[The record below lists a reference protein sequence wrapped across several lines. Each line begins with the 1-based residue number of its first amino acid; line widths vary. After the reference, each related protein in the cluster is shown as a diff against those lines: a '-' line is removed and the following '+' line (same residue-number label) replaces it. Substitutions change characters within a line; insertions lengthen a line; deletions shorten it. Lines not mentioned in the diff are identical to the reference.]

1 MPCWTL
7 NSLTET
13 CTVSSG
19 IMLEIQILMCKVLKV
34 AEETKRCNNT
44 HNKIPRH
51 ETIQTH
57 SIWKTS
63 SQTNCCIT
71 TLNRMCMIENNVI
84 ISAREENKIALHV
97 PSINIIKYI
106 NYSCYM
112 SFYLDLYQ
120 LWINPSDICI
130 ICDLITGTYWAN
142 ACRFIHSNIKTLEKC
157 KCTEK
162 GTVLN

>member
-34 AEETKRCNNT
+34 AEETKRCNKT
-44 HNKIPRH
+44 QNKIPRH
-51 ETIQTH
+51 ETIQIH

-71 TLNRMCMIENNVI
+71 TLNRMCIIEINVL
-84 ISAREENKIALHV
+84 ISAREENKIALH
-97 PSINIIKYI
+97 Y
-106 NYSCYM
+106 
-112 SFYLDLYQ
+112 
-120 LWINPSDICI
+120 
-130 ICDLITGTYWAN
+130 
-142 ACRFIHSNIKTLEKC
+142 H
-157 KCTEK
+157 
-162 GTVLN
+162 